1 MSGLENAHLAFDG
14 MNKIKKRA
22 GECYD
27 NICPNDIDAFFTM
40 GDNMYPLDDELPT
53 DEELNSMLGLF
64 KKDSLSSLPIYPVRG
79 NHDCYFKDKNTL
91 LNLSKKDP

>member
-1 MSGLENAHLAFDG
+1 
-14 MNKIKKRA
+14 
-22 GECYD
+22 
-27 NICPNDIDAFFTM
+27 M